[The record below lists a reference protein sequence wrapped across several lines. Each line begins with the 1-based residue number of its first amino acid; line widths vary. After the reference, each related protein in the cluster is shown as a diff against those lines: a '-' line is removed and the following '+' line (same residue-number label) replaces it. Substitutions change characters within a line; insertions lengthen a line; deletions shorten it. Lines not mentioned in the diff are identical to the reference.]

1 MAVNFRLTDDANF
14 GDSLKQLKLA
24 VEICTRHF
32 PFFFVFFL
40 LQIDVLGL
48 KIDIVADFFL
58 IIGVCLSEFEPR

>member
-24 VEICTRHF
+24 VEI
-32 PFFFVFFL
+32 
-40 LQIDVLGL
+40 DVLGL
-48 KIDIVADFFL
+48 NIDIVADFFL